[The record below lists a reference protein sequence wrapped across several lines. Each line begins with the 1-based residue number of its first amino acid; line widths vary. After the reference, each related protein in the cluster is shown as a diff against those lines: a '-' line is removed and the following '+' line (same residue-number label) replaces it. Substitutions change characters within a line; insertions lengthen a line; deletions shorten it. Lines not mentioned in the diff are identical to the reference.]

1 MNESAAPKSA
11 NRESDAFTFNVDHT
25 CGEAR
30 ACTLTTPHGEIQTP
44 IFMPVGTAGSVKAL
58 APDDISATGAQIILG
73 NTYHL
78 MLRPGPER
86 LERLGGLHK
95 FMRWNGPILTD
106 SGGFQVFSLAS
117 QGKRG
122 VKAQGAAGASGG
134 KEALV
139 TIDDEGVTFKSH
151 LDGTRYR
158 MTPEESM
165 RVQMCIGADI
175 IMAFD
180 QCPPGSATREQ
191 VQHAM
196 DRTTAWLDR
205 CITAMDRPRS
215 RLFGIT
221 QGGIFDDLRAAHVEE
236 ICQRDLFGFAIGGLS
251 VGEAKEDMV
260 RVLTNVTP
268 RLPAQK
274 PRYLMGVGT
283 PEDLLDGV
291 ERGVDMFDCVMPTR
305 NARTATLFTTRGK
318 LTIKNAAYAEDE
330 RPVDST
336 CSCYTCTTFTRAY
349 LRHLF
354 RAGELLFYRLASLH
368 NVTHYLSLMKGARQ
382 AIVDGRF
389 TAFANDRR
397 EAYKLGPDTFDT

>member
-1 MNESAAPKSA
+1 MTSSS
-11 NRESDAFTFNVDHT
+11 SDHLDDGFGFRVDDT
-25 CGEAR
+25 SDLAR
-30 ACTLTTPHGEIQTP
+30 AGTLSTPHGVIQTP

-58 APDDISATGAQIILG
+58 APDDIVATGAQIILG

-86 LERLGGLHK
+86 LERLGGLHT
-95 FMRWNGPILTD
+95 FMRWDRPILTD
-106 SGGFQVFSLAS
+106 SGGFQVFSLAA
-117 QGKRG
+117 RG
-122 VKAQGAAGASGG
+122 AKGG

-180 QCPPGSATREQ
+180 QCPPGDASRDV
-191 VQHAM
+191 VQAAM

-205 CITAMDRPRS
+205 CIASMNRPQS

-221 QGGIFDDLRAAHVEE
+221 QGGIFDDLRLAHLDD

-251 VGEAKEDMV
+251 VGESKEDML
-260 RVLTNVTP
+260 RILSTVTP
-268 RLPAQK
+268 KMPQHK

-283 PEDLLDGV
+283 PEDILDGI

-318 LTIKNAAYAEDE
+318 LTIKNAGCAEDE
-330 RPVDST
+330 RPVDPT
-336 CSCYTCTTFTRAY
+336 CECYTCKTFTRAY
-349 LRHLF
+349 LRHLY

-368 NVTHYLSLMKGARQ
+368 NVTHYLTLVREARE
-382 AIVDGRF
+382 AILAHRYS
-389 TAFANDRR
+389 AFAAERR
-397 EAYKLGPDTFDT
+397 ERYTLGPNTFDTASST